1 VGETVAL
8 RVLQLGMT
16 GTRERGGGL
25 DVYFFNLLR
34 ALPPQGVRVRALVAG
49 DTAGRDGAS
58 ALESFA
64 PDDAG
69 LLRRWSAL
77 RRSVARSLAESDV
90 VVSHFAPYAF
100 PVLDRLRSR
109 PHVVHFHGSWALES
123 ASEGASALVVSAKQ
137 LLERIVYARG
147 GRFIVLSRAYA
158 KLLVERYRVKPEAI
172 SVVPGGVN
180 VDWFRDE
187 RPRAEVRRS
196 LGWAGDRPTIVTVRR
211 LVRAKGIENLID
223 AIEAMRRVIPDVLL
237 VIAGTGPLEA
247 EFRAQVAT
255 RGLDRWVHLAGYVDQ
270 RLLPAMYR
278 AADLS
283 IVPTTSLEGFGL
295 VALEALACGTPTLV
309 TPVSGLP
316 DTVSGLDPA
325 LVLEG
330 CDARSL
336 ARGLSDA
343 LSGRTALPSEEACI
357 RYARTFAWPAIA
369 GRVADVY
376 RTAA

>member
-1 VGETVAL
+1 VGETAAL

-34 ALPPQGVRVRALVAG
+34 ALPPQGVRVRALVVG
-49 DTAGRDGAS
+49 DTAGRDGAA

-64 PDDAG
+64 PDDVG

-77 RRSVARSLAESDV
+77 RRSVARSLSESDV

-100 PVLDRLRSR
+100 PVLDALRSR
-109 PHVVHFHGSWALES
+109 PHVVHFHGSWSLES
-123 ASEGASALVVSAKQ
+123 ASEGASAPVVAAKQ

-147 GRFIVLSRAYA
+147 ARFIVLSRAYA
-158 KLLVERYRVKPEAI
+158 QLLAERYHVDPAVI
-172 SVVPGGVN
+172 SVVPGGVD
-180 VDWFRDE
+180 VDWFHDE

-196 LGWAGDRPTIVTVRR
+196 LGMADDRPTIVTVRR

-223 AIEAMRRVIPDVLL
+223 AVEALRRVIPDVQL

-247 EFRAQVAT
+247 AFRSQVRA
-255 RGLDRWVHLAGYVDQ
+255 RGLERWVHLAGYVEPG
-270 RLLPAMYR
+270 LLPALYR
-278 AADLS
+278 AADVAV
-283 IVPTTSLEGFGL
+283 VPTTSLEGFGL

-316 DTVSGLDPA
+316 DTVSMLDPA
-325 LVLEG
+325 LVLDG

-336 ARGLSDA
+336 ARGLADA
-343 LSGRTALPSEEACI
+343 LSGRIPLPSEDACI
-357 RYARTFAWPAIA
+357 RYARGFAWPAIA
-369 GRVADVY
+369 QRVADVY
-376 RTAA
+376 RAAA

>member
-1 VGETVAL
+1 VGETAAL

-16 GTRERGGGL
+16 GTRHRGGGL

-34 ALPPQGVRVRALVAG
+34 ALPPQGVRVRALVVG
-49 DTAGRDGAS
+49 DTSERDGAA

-64 PDDAG
+64 PDDMG

-77 RRSVARSLAESDV
+77 RRSVVRPLAESDV

-123 ASEGASALVVSAKQ
+123 ASEGASAAVVAAKT

-147 GRFIVLSRAYA
+147 RRFIVLSQAYA
-158 KLLVERYRVKPEAI
+158 QLLAERYRVDPGAI
-172 SVVPGGVN
+172 SIVPGGVDL
-180 VDWFRDE
+180 DWFHDE
-187 RPRAEVRRS
+187 RPRAEVRRA
-196 LGWAGDRPTIVTVRR
+196 LGWPTDRPTVVTVRR

-223 AIEAMRRVIPDVLL
+223 AIEALRRVIPDVRL

-247 EFRAQVAT
+247 TFRAQVAA
-255 RGLDRWVHLAGYVDQ
+255 RGLDRWVHLAGFVDS
-270 RLLPAMYR
+270 RSLPALYR
-278 AADLS
+278 AADVS
-283 IVPTTSLEGFGL
+283 VVPTTSLEGFGL

-316 DTVSGLDPA
+316 DTVKMLDPA
-325 LVLEG
+325 LVLDG
-330 CDARSL
+330 FDARSL
-336 ARGLSDA
+336 ARGLGDA

-369 GRVADVY
+369 ERVADVY
-376 RTAA
+376 RSAA